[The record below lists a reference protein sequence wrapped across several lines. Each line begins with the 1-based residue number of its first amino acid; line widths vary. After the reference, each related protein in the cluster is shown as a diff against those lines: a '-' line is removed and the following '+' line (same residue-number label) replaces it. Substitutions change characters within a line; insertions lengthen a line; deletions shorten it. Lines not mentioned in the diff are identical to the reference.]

1 MEWSSDSGSWGK
13 TKICL
18 LLSVEALV
26 EVFGSYP
33 FDFLVSSQMGL
44 GCFLCLC
51 FEAMDSFAADLNS
64 GI

>member
-26 EVFGSYP
+26 EV
-33 FDFLVSSQMGL
+33 LVLTLLIFSLFSNGYRLFFM
-44 GCFLCLC
+44 FV
-51 FEAMDSFAADLNS
+51 F
-64 GI
+64 